1 MFDIQKATNDFVQKL
16 TEADAPQWRAYI
28 QSIDEALSS
37 VKIRTQRDARRVEL
51 ARHNL
56 IEIRRHL
63 KHLAHPILGDVNHG
77 DNKHNHFFY
86 EHFGLQRL
94 MLFATRLK
102 FVHLYTKQEITIRA
116 NLGEEML
123 NICAQLGWP
132 SSEQDYL

>member
-1 MFDIQKATNDFVQKL
+1 MFDIQKATKDFVQKL

-63 KHLAHPILGDVNHG
+63 KRMDERVTTP
-77 DNKHNHFFY
+77 
-86 EHFGLQRL
+86 EEQLQVL
-94 MLFATRLK
+94 
-102 FVHLYTKQEITIRA
+102 
-116 NLGEEML
+116 EE
-123 NICAQLGWP
+123 QGKVKKGKK
-132 SSEQDYL
+132 